1 MSKKNIIAV
10 IIIALLWMATLFIT
24 ISWIKKPYIGIFVCA
39 IIPVLFIPML
49 MKDNKH
55 DKNKLE
61 K

>member
-24 ISWIKKPYIGIFVCA
+24 IFWIKKPYIGILVCA

-55 DKNKLE
+55 DKNKIE